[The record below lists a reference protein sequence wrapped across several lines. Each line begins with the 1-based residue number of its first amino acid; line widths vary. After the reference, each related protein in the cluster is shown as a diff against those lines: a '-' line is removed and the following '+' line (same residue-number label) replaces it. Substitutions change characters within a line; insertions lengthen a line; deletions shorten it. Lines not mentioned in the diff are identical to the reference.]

1 MVMKY
6 GNIGYG
12 ACKYY
17 VSIRSRPKDSRDT
30 VIGFYIPEKLTHV
43 MQNIKPGISIKELE
57 QRELIFSKFEK
68 LKNVP
73 KFHLKLFEKKRHFIN
88 FDL

>member
-1 MVMKY
+1 M
-6 GNIGYG
+6 GNQPKGFRVTV
-12 ACKYY
+12 KLFY
-17 VSIRSRPKDSRDT
+17 VPGK
-30 VIGFYIPEKLTHV
+30 VTHV
-43 MQNIKPGISIKELE
+43 MQNLKPYISIKELE

-68 LKNVP
+68 LKNFP